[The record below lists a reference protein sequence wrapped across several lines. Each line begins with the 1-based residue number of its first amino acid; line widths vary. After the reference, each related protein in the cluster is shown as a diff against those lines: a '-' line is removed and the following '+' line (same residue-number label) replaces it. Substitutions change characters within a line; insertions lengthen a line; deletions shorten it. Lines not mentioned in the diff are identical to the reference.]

1 MPANS
6 KPTKIKDSCFATAK
20 NSKKFSLNVFYNY
33 ICQKKSEMEDTKPV
47 GAWWIMFFI
56 AAIVQI
62 IFLIWI
68 REYFWMILPWWLT
81 AFAKAMR
88 LI

>member
-1 MPANS
+1 
-6 KPTKIKDSCFATAK
+6 
-20 NSKKFSLNVFYNY
+20 
-33 ICQKKSEMEDTKPV
+33 MEETKPV
-47 GAWWIMFFI
+47 GMWWLMFVI
-56 AAIVQI
+56 SAIVQI

-81 AFAKAMR
+81 AFSKAMR

>member
-1 MPANS
+1 MYF
-6 KPTKIKDSCFATAK
+6 TIIFAK
-20 NSKKFSLNVFYNY
+20 
-33 ICQKKSEMEDTKPV
+33 KKSEMEDIQPV
-47 GAWWIMFFI
+47 GKWWIMFFI